1 MIASLAHAVLLFQ
14 ISFIVQWF
22 VNHVSFIV
30 QWFVNHVSF
39 FVSRIYRSLFVRL
52 GCDVNITTFGGTG
65 GRGRTSL
72 QLDAARCVVACR
84 HSTLPQ

>member
-14 ISFIVQWF
+14 I
-22 VNHVSFIV
+22 SFIV

-65 GRGRTSL
+65 GRGRTPL
-72 QLDAARCVVACR
+72 LFHAARCAVLLER
-84 HSTLPQ
+84 WTL